1 MTNSATITFRMDQ
14 TIRDYLRDRAR
25 RSDRSMNGEF
35 SAIIRNLMETEKAAG
50 TSLATDPA
58 AFQK

>member
-1 MTNSATITFRMDQ
+1 MDQ